1 MVDKKVNMVYIVHGD
16 SNMVFGVF
24 RKVENAQILLDRLM
38 TKYPTELFWFVP
50 YDFDDE
56 LVYIMELGSK

>member
-24 RKVENAQILLDRLM
+24 RKVENARILLDRLM

-56 LVYIMELGSK
+56 LVSIMELESK